1 MSKSQTIPVDY
12 SKLKSEFTMRG
23 MTMYDAAMKLGLS
36 RNYFYAMGPKGMI
49 SLVVAKA
56 LKREYNI
63 APEDYA
69 PDSNPNVYVESA
81 APKDSAEAN
90 VLYDIMFKAAYDAM
104 KKVMSE

>member
-1 MSKSQTIPVDY
+1 MQTIPVDY
-12 SKLKSEFTMRG
+12 SKLKSEFIGRG
-23 MTMYDAAMKLGLS
+23 ITAYDAAMKLGLS

-49 SLVVAKA
+49 SLMVANA
-56 LKREYNI
+56 LKCKYNI

-69 PDSNPNVYVESA
+69 PDSPFNACVEYVKSA

-104 KKVMSE
+104 KKVLDE